1 MNFLREPL
9 LIAWASFMVVISWV
23 NAFDDTERVKTIDLN
38 IGFDLTSNSDGVPSL
53 KIRRFEEGSRT
64 FRLEPKP
71 SERADS
77 IESEEK
83 EKPKFKKRVHKPG
96 TESNDEESSS
106 EYEGVRSTKGLR
118 GEYEPEDIPKA
129 QEPSDDSDEG
139 SD

>member
-1 MNFLREPL
+1 MHLMTQNEPKL
-9 LIAWASFMVVISWV
+9 VV
-23 NAFDDTERVKTIDLN
+23 DLN

-77 IESEEK
+77 FESDEK
-83 EKPKFKKRVHKPG
+83 DKPDFKKRVQKPG
-96 TESNDEESSS
+96 TESNDDDTSS
-106 EYEGVRSTKGLR
+106 EYDGVRSTKGLR
-118 GEYEPEDIPKA
+118 GDYEPEDIPKA
-129 QEPSDDSDEG
+129 NPPSDDSDED

>member
-1 MNFLREPL
+1 MNFLRESL
-9 LIAWASFMVVISWV
+9 LTAWASFIVLISWV
-23 NAFDDTERVKTIDLN
+23 NAFDDTERAKTFDLN

-77 IESEEK
+77 FESDEK
-83 EKPKFKKRVHKPG
+83 DKPDFKKRVQKPG
-96 TESNDEESSS
+96 TESNDDDTSS
-106 EYEGVRSTKGLR
+106 EYDGVRSTKGLR
-118 GEYEPEDIPKA
+118 GDYEPEDIPKA
-129 QEPSDDSDEG
+129 NPPSDDSDED